1 MILYHGSNVVVKTP
15 RLIEQNRFLDFGNG
29 FYTTTNKEQAKN
41 FAKKVVAR
49 KGGKAIV
56 NIYEI
61 DENISNNLK
70 VRRFNEPNDEWLD
83 FVAENRSG
91 IYSKDKYD
99 IIIGAVANDDV
110 YKTLQLYL
118 NGVLTKQQALDT
130 LKIKKLFNQ
139 YTFATEKALLSLKF
153 TNFEEV

>member
-70 VRRFNEPNDEWLD
+70 VRKFNEPNEQWLD
-83 FVAENRSG
+83 FVAKNRSG

-118 NGVLTKQQALDT
+118 NGVLTKPQALDT

-139 YTFATEKALLSLKF
+139 YTFATEKALLVLKF
-153 TNFEEV
+153 INFEEV